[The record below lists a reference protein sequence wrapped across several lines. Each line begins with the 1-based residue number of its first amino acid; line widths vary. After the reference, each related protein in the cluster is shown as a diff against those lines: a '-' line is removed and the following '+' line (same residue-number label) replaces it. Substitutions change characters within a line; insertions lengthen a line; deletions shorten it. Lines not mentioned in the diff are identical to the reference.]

1 MSCLCGA
8 GAGFGQEL
16 PPARMEALIR
26 AAGRTPRQRTTLYGT
41 PAPERT
47 WQSLHA
53 SPLQPLQALRREVG
67 AR

>member
-1 MSCLCGA
+1 
-8 GAGFGQEL
+8 
-16 PPARMEALIR
+16 MEALIR
-26 AAGRTPRQRTTLYGT
+26 AAGRPPRQRTTLYGT

-53 SPLQPLQALRREVG
+53 SPLQPLQPMRREVS